1 MREPIRDFRAG
12 GVREVAEQRAAS
24 LAEVAEAEAMVA
36 GAYRLR
42 TRRRGEQA
50 QDANT
55 LISLSSTVSTIED
68 DTLYLSKE
76 VSLVSTASELW
87 TELSASMSDNGAT
100 HLRDAAAELGASMQ
114 CLGRAAQASLVAGP
128 GSARQSQAWELAKAG
143 SRAQAAVKALE
154 ELASTCAVAADD
166 VLVRSGGLRRLDKGW
181 RRDALRAILSLEQAP
196 ERLQLELKQQRLAKL
211 SAELAMLG
219 LQDAP
224 LESLSEADVRA
235 ARARRAKAIHPDMV
249 ARRPFLG
256 SLFGGG
262 HSRRRQA
269 EVARAHDAMS
279 ELNAAHDAVRK
290 AVIAPMY
297 L

>member
-1 MREPIRDFRAG
+1 
-12 GVREVAEQRAAS
+12 
-24 LAEVAEAEAMVA
+24 
-36 GAYRLR
+36 
-42 TRRRGEQA
+42 
-50 QDANT
+50 
-55 LISLSSTVSTIED
+55 
-68 DTLYLSKE
+68 
-76 VSLVSTASELW
+76 
-87 TELSASMSDNGAT
+87 
-100 HLRDAAAELGASMQ
+100 
-114 CLGRAAQASLVAGP
+114 
-128 GSARQSQAWELAKAG
+128 
-143 SRAQAAVKALE
+143 
-154 ELASTCAVAADD
+154 
-166 VLVRSGGLRRLDKGW
+166 
-181 RRDALRAILSLEQAP
+181 
-196 ERLQLELKQQRLAKL
+196 
-211 SAELAMLG
+211 MLG

>member
-1 MREPIRDFRAG
+1 
-12 GVREVAEQRAAS
+12 
-24 LAEVAEAEAMVA
+24 
-36 GAYRLR
+36 
-42 TRRRGEQA
+42 
-50 QDANT
+50 
-55 LISLSSTVSTIED
+55 
-68 DTLYLSKE
+68 
-76 VSLVSTASELW
+76 
-87 TELSASMSDNGAT
+87 
-100 HLRDAAAELGASMQ
+100 MQ

-128 GSARQSQAWELAKAG
+128 GSTRQSQAWELAKAG

-154 ELASTCAVAADD
+154 ELASTCAVTADD